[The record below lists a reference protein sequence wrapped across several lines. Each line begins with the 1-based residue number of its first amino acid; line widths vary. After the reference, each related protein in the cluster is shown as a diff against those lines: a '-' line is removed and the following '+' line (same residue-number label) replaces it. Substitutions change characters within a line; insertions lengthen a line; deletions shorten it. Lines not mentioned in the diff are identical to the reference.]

1 MQLMKSFSLE
11 CTLIIRHP
19 FLNDKNKN
27 NKNKK
32 KLFTKYPTLSKPY
45 TQKQNPK
52 TTKQQQKSWLSL
64 TSDSSLD
71 MKK

>member
-1 MQLMKSFSLE
+1 MKSFSLE

-27 NKNKK
+27 NKNQKK
-32 KLFTKYPTLSKPY
+32 IYYPTLSKPY

-52 TTKQQQKSWLSL
+52 TTKQQLKFG
-64 TSDSSLD
+64 
-71 MKK
+71 